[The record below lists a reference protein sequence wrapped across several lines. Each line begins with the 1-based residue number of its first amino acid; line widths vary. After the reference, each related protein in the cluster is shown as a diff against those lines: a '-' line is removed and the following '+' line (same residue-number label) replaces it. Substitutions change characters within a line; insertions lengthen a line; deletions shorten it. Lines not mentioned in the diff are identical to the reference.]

1 MRYVLF
7 YFFYLLFLTFG
18 ICFYFISFWPI
29 DLIDSKRLWH
39 FRLSVFPIS
48 VRPAY
53 GMQSL
58 IFCFFLLFH
67 FAFGISI
74 FSWFFL
80 SALLCFLVFFYDFLS
95 FCLSFS
101 FFFPFLYEFTSLPKK
116 ELNIFVSLSGFVFK
130 PRSSAWML
138 YRL

>member
-7 YFFYLLFLTFG
+7 FFYLLFLTFG

-58 IFCFFLLFH
+58 IFCFFFVV
-67 FAFGISI
+67 S
-74 FSWFFL
+74 
-80 SALLCFLVFFYDFLS
+80 LCLWDFNIQLILPFCTFVFLVFIYDFLS

-116 ELNIFVSLSGFVFK
+116 EFNIFVSLSGFVFK
-130 PRSSAWML
+130 PRSSA
-138 YRL
+138 